1 MNCAGA
7 YEVGRTPETAEVCLP
22 IPTVSS
28 RHALLRLDDN
38 NVLSVTDLGS
48 TNGTYVNGKEL
59 EPQQEVCVRVG
70 EEIVFGDSHLAS
82 FLLVEDDSFS
92 DAE

>member
-1 MNCAGA
+1 M
-7 YEVGRTPETAEVCLP
+7 
-22 IPTVSS
+22 SS

-59 EPQQEVCVRVG
+59 EPQQEVCVRIG

-82 FLLVEDDSFS
+82 FLFVEDNSFS